1 MKRIYALILVLA
13 MMLPL
18 AACKDSS
25 KGGSGSDDYVTPPS
39 TGSDLTQAEINKI
52 LKEME
57 EE

>member
-1 MKRIYALILVLA
+1 MKRIYALILVFA

-25 KGGSGSDDYVTPPS
+25 GGGSDGYVTPPS

>member
-1 MKRIYALILVLA
+1 MKRIYALILVFA

-25 KGGSGSDDYVTPPS
+25 GGSGSDGYVTPPS